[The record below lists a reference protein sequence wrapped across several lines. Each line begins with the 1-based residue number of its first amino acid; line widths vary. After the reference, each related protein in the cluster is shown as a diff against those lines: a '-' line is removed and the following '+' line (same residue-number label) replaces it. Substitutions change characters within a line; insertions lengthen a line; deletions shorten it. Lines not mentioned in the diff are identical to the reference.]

1 MLPSDFFRRNIVLS
15 LPEGAI
21 GIRPLDLIGVDPR
34 SRKILAE
41 ILAGV
46 PDDEQAKPAP
56 DRDPGNADGNTA
68 CVYQFSR
75 GEANRPCLNLL
86 ADGAGQHWR
95 YQRKG
100 LHLHA
105 SRRTIERHPA

>member
-15 LPEGAI
+15 FPEDAI

-46 PDDEQAKPAP
+46 PDDEQAKPAQ
-56 DRDPGNADGNTA
+56 TA
-68 CVYQFSR
+68 IR
-75 GEANRPCLNLL
+75 GTPTATP
-86 ADGAGQHWR
+86 
-95 YQRKG
+95 
-100 LHLHA
+100 
-105 SRRTIERHPA
+105 PACTNFHVARLTGPA

>member
-15 LPEGAI
+15 FPEDAI

-41 ILAGV
+41 ILADV

-100 LHLHA
+100 LHLDA